1 VKWKEKSMTKAL
13 ILAASFGLSASAAH
27 ACDFMKSADNAA
39 VDKTAVVAS
48 ISQDQPPPM
57 SVPDDQTVL
66 PLPSQSTPAQ
76 PAQ

>member
-1 VKWKEKSMTKAL
+1 MTKAL
-13 ILAASFGLSASAAH
+13 ILAASFGLSVSAAH

-57 SVPDDQTVL
+57 SVPDEQTVL
-66 PLPSQSTPAQ
+66 PLPSQATPAQ